1 MSCLKHP
8 VLSLNLLDCCLL
20 KRSRLILGHLSR
32 LSLQLAVKLAVSQY
46 CLTIHFPK
54 SQVVADTRFAHVKL
68 FFQHLAPPSHV
79 RSHPFGGGLAL
90 SSPPLGSK
98 LV

>member
-1 MSCLKHP
+1 MSCLERH
-8 VLSLNLLDCCLL
+8 VLSLNLPDCCLL
-20 KRSRLILGHLSR
+20 KRPRLI
-32 LSLQLAVKLAVSQY
+32 LQLAVKLAVSQY

-54 SQVVADTRFAHVKL
+54 SQVVADTRFVHVKL